1 MCQSHPPTSLRH
13 PNAVRRSPLEPRLR
27 RMPGQLSCRCRWMPR
42 LSAPSCRASRTG
54 PTRSFVIPFR
64 ATQGRYLMESHAE
77 MRSMNCRNGF
87 QWSAHFDPRYGSASK
102 DVQQQ
107 LAGRSGQAS
116 RRLA

>member
-1 MCQSHPPTSLRH
+1 
-13 PNAVRRSPLEPRLR
+13 
-27 RMPGQLSCRCRWMPR
+27 
-42 LSAPSCRASRTG
+42 
-54 PTRSFVIPFR
+54 
-64 ATQGRYLMESHAE
+64 MESHAE

-116 RRLA
+116 RRLAGPDPHPLTGSNPLDLKPATVQPPTQEVAAAPNISP

>member
-1 MCQSHPPTSLRH
+1 
-13 PNAVRRSPLEPRLR
+13 
-27 RMPGQLSCRCRWMPR
+27 
-42 LSAPSCRASRTG
+42 
-54 PTRSFVIPFR
+54 
-64 ATQGRYLMESHAE
+64 MESHAE